1 MYTVIITLQNMVQ
14 ARSVV
19 IGDGFGRQRFFC
31 WWGRI
36 YAPTWE

>member
-1 MYTVIITLQNMVQ
+1 MYTIIITLQNTVQ

-19 IGDGFGRQRFFC
+19 IGDGFGRLRFFC

-36 YAPTWE
+36 NALPWE